1 MWLVPRGT
9 VKINQSAKPLPEAVR
24 AALDD
29 WYSGRGSLRD
39 EEAAV
44 ALAQQARKNRYWL
57 ACSCRGDGTTLRA
70 PMLTFNFLSE
80 AETYYL
86 RRLTGASTAAMPKR
100 APIIASKHPQ
110 GSAKSKATAKRSLL
124 QTVILRS
131 FTRTLC
137 N

>member
-80 AETYYL
+80 AET
-86 RRLTGASTAAMPKR
+86 
-100 APIIASKHPQ
+100 
-110 GSAKSKATAKRSLL
+110 
-124 QTVILRS
+124 
-131 FTRTLC
+131 
-137 N
+137 